1 VKKLIVLLAFILPY
15 SCYCQEVY
23 LLRTIQSQKAF
34 NIQKCSGTVS
44 YKCEDQKWLIKL
56 QYNKDQDE
64 LSWSF
69 YQVVSPPYEGK
80 SLFENESKKMVIP
93 IKDLKSKKLT
103 IEEVLNSPASAGKI
117 FSTSLSHQQQWND
130 GVSWSFMQ
138 PYECDGENIPT
149 LSFKKINK

>member
-1 VKKLIVLLAFILPY
+1 MKKLIVLLAFILPY
-15 SCYCQEVY
+15 SAYCQEVY
-23 LLRTIQSQKAF
+23 LLRTTQSQKAF

-80 SLFENESKKMVIP
+80 SLFENESKKMIIP
-93 IKDLKSKKLT
+93 VKDLKMKNLT
-103 IEEVLNSPASAGKI
+103 IKEVLSSPVSAGKI
-117 FSTSLSHQQQWND
+117 FSTSLRYQKQWND

-138 PYECDGENIPT
+138 PYEFDSENIPT
-149 LSFKKINK
+149 LSFKKTK